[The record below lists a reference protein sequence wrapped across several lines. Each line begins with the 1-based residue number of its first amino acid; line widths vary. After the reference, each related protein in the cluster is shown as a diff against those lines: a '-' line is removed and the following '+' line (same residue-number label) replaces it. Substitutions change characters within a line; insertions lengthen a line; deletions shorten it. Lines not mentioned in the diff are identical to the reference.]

1 MVAALNGIIFH
12 QVYGDN
18 SGGMVVDIDG
28 DGTATQEDEFVSV
41 QNTTASPIDISG
53 WQIWSD
59 ASGFGAPDPQQDG
72 LFHTFPPGT
81 VIAPGK
87 ILYIVN
93 EISGTPDTNMQE
105 ASQGGIESGAGGL
118 NTNFLT
124 EGNTG
129 GGSEAVALV
138 DPASGQYIVLSFE
151 AGSAS
156 SFEALPGFP
165 GTLKIAESNAAT
177 DSGVEDMNAGSSYQF
192 DSLSGGYVYQAVVV
206 TCFAAGTTIAVPG
219 GLMAVEDIKAGDHVM
234 TLDRGPQKVRMVMRR
249 KLDFTNGDDPR
260 HKPILFEKDAIALG
274 HPDQPLR
281 VSHQHRMLMVDRHG
295 REVLVPARDLVGKVG
310 VRVMRGCR
318 QICYV
323 HLVLKEHE
331 LVLANGCWSESF
343 FPGRYVIAQAGPRIR
358 QGLARFFPQIRSAQ
372 PPTPVRPL
380 ERRFGKAV

>member
-41 QNTTASPIDISG
+41 QNTTTSPIDISG

-93 EISGTPDTNMQE
+93 EISGTPDANMQE
-105 ASQGGIESGAGGL
+105 ASQGGVESGAGGL

-138 DPASGQYIVLSFE
+138 DPASVQYIVLSFE

-156 SFEALPGFP
+156 NFEALPGFP

-192 DSLSGGYVYQAVVV
+192 DSLSGGYV
-206 TCFAAGTTIAVPG
+206 FDPG
-219 GLMAVEDIKAGDHVM
+219 
-234 TLDRGPQKVRMVMRR
+234 
-249 KLDFTNGDDPR
+249 
-260 HKPILFEKDAIALG
+260 
-274 HPDQPLR
+274 
-281 VSHQHRMLMVDRHG
+281 
-295 REVLVPARDLVGKVG
+295 
-310 VRVMRGCR
+310 
-318 QICYV
+318 
-323 HLVLKEHE
+323 
-331 LVLANGCWSESF
+331 
-343 FPGRYVIAQAGPRIR
+343 
-358 QGLARFFPQIRSAQ
+358 
-372 PPTPVRPL
+372 
-380 ERRFGKAV
+380 